1 MMTNAYQEIF
11 LNKAMTTIGDIFD
24 CAVNDMQMSGSEFV
38 KLFVNSTACK
48 KLEQGDSSYLVGKSG
63 MEIALEVVKEM
74 TGKQPSVKMGMHF
87 GRSAEYWTGW
97 TVCYYQWKSNR
108 TYAEIFRAV
117 SFEEFL
123 ELYPTLHEADVTKAA
138 EVLEQRVREVYPD
151 TNLKRIRMAYGC
163 SQSRLA
169 ALSGVSLRSIQMY
182 EQRKKDINRAQAES
196 VYRLAKALGC
206 HVEDLL
212 EK

>member
-1 MMTNAYQEIF
+1 MMINAYPEIY
-11 LNKAMTTIGDIFD
+11 LNKAMTTTGDIFD
-24 CAVNDMQMSGSEFV
+24 CAVNDLQIAGGEFV
-38 KLFVNSTACK
+38 KLFVNSTACRR
-48 KLEQGDSSYLVGKSG
+48 LEQGDTTYLIGKSG
-63 MEIALEVVKEM
+63 IEIALEIVKEM
-74 TGKQPSVKMGMHF
+74 TGKQLPVKAELHY

-97 TVCYYQWKSNR
+97 AACYYQWKSNR

-123 ELYPTLHEADVTKAA
+123 ELYPTLHEADVTKTA
-138 EVLEQRVREVYPD
+138 EVLEGRMREIFPE
-151 TNLKRIRMAYGC
+151 TNLKRIRTAYGC
-163 SQSRLA
+163 SQSKLA

-182 EQRKKDINRAQAES
+182 EQRKKDINRAQAQS

-212 EK
+212 ER